1 MAGPPQQPHVPP
13 AHVPPTLAP
22 SLTGVKRI
30 VAVGAGKGGVG
41 KSTFAALLAVGL
53 SRQGASVGLLDA
65 DVYGP
70 SIPTLMGVAGQHPQ
84 VDDAKKQ
91 MIPVDA
97 NGVKV
102 ISVGFM
108 IDPNEAVVWRGPMV
122 HGLLKQF
129 LEQVEWGQ
137 LDYLIVDLPPGTGDV
152 ALTLAQTIPMT
163 GAVVVCT
170 PQDLALQDARR
181 ALKMY
186 ETLNVP
192 TLGIVE
198 NMSYYLCPKCGNRDE
213 IFDSGGAEEAA
224 RALGI
229 PFLGALPLNASVRAS
244 ADSGR
249 LADNFVAG
257 SNDSVGSNDKV
268 AASLDGIV
276 ASFTKAVESSQA
288 NSEGAPT
295 LTIE

>member
-1 MAGPPQQPHVPP
+1 MANVNN
-13 AHVPPTLAP
+13 
-22 SLTGVKRI
+22 I

-41 KSTFAALLAVGL
+41 KSTLAGLLAVGL
-53 SRQGASVGLLDA
+53 KRSGAKVGLLDA
-65 DVYGP
+65 DIYGP
-70 SIPTLMGVAGQHPQ
+70 SIPTLMGVSGMHPT
-84 VDDAKKQ
+84 VDDVRKL

-97 NGVKV
+97 KGIKV

-129 LEQVEWGQ
+129 LEQVDWGE

-152 ALTLAQTIPMT
+152 ALTLAQSIPMT

-186 ETLNVP
+186 QTLNVP
-192 TLGIVE
+192 ILGIIE

-213 IFDSGGAEEAA
+213 IFDNGGAEEAA
-224 RALGI
+224 AALSV
-229 PFLGALPLNASVRAS
+229 PFLGAVPLNASVRSS
-244 ADSGR
+244 ADSGQ
-249 LADNFVAG
+249 LDDNFAG
-257 SNDSVGSNDKV
+257 SQDKV
-268 AASLDGIV
+268 SAALDGL
-276 ASFTKAVESSQA
+276 VESFKAEVKSVNA
-288 NSEGAPT
+288 KSAGAPT

>member
-1 MAGPPQQPHVPP
+1 MSDPQPIPRPGRV
-13 AHVPPTLAP
+13 P
-22 SLTGVKRI
+22 SLANVKNI

-41 KSTFAALLAVGL
+41 KSTLAGLLAVGL
-53 SRQGASVGLLDA
+53 NRSGMKVGLLDA
-65 DVYGP
+65 DIYGP
-70 SIPTLMGVAGQHPQ
+70 SIPTLMGVGGQHPK
-84 VDDAKKQ
+84 VDEARKM

-97 NGVKV
+97 KGIKV

-129 LEQVEWGQ
+129 LEQVDWGE

-152 ALTLAQTIPMT
+152 ALTLAQSIPMT

-170 PQDLALQDARR
+170 PQDLALQDAKR

-186 ETLNVP
+186 QTLNVP
-192 TLGIVE
+192 VLGIVE

-213 IFDSGGAEEAA
+213 IFDNGGAEEAA
-224 RALGI
+224 TALSV
-229 PFLGALPLNASVRAS
+229 PFLGAVPLNASVRLS
-244 ADSGR
+244 ADSGQ
-249 LADNFVAG
+249 LDDNFVG
-257 SNDSVGSNDKV
+257 SQDKV
-268 AASLDGIV
+268 TAALDGLIG
-276 ASFTKAVESSQA
+276 SFCGEVESVNAKSD
-288 NSEGAPT
+288 GAPT

>member
-1 MAGPPQQPHVPP
+1 MSDPQPIPRPGRTP
-13 AHVPPTLAP
+13 AVAN
-22 SLTGVKRI
+22 VANMI
-30 VAVGAGKGGVG
+30 AVGAGKGGVG
-41 KSTFAALLAVGL
+41 KSTVAALLAVGL
-53 SRQGASVGLLDA
+53 HRQGLKVGLLDA
-65 DVYGP
+65 DIYGP
-70 SIPTLMGVAGQHPQ
+70 SIPTLMGVAGQHPS
-84 VDDAKKQ
+84 VDQARK
-91 MIPVDA
+91 MMCPVDA

-108 IDPNEAVVWRGPMV
+108 IDPEEAVVWRGPMV

-129 LEQVEWGQ
+129 LEQVEWGE

-152 ALTLAQTIPMT
+152 ALTLAQSIPMT

-170 PQDLALQDARR
+170 PQDLALQDAKR

-186 ETLNVP
+186 QTLNIP
-192 TLGIVE
+192 LIGILE

-224 RALGI
+224 AALGV

-244 ADSGR
+244 ADSGQ
-249 LADNFVAG
+249 LGDNFVG
-257 SNDSVGSNDKV
+257 SQDKV
-268 AASLDGIV
+268 KDALDAIV
-276 ASFTKAVESSQA
+276 ASFCNEVAAINASST
-288 NSEGAPT
+288 GAPT